1 MAHECLCVR
10 VSACLFVRLLVCPL
24 CVCGFWKYLPTFF
37 GYLNKDL
44 FYIYIVCVLS
54 PFPCYQSVCVCVFLC
69 VFYIPSKNEKRTA
82 NRERETGQTD
92 YQTEIASRA
101 LNPFCFNTSW
111 PLSTPHPTTIPYH
124 TIRKSPPPPPVL
136 CVYLLA
142 IVRGFVW
149 DLFHILR

>member
-1 MAHECLCVR
+1 MRPLRAMAHECLCPCVLFVR
-10 VSACLFVRLLVCPL
+10 VSCL
-24 CVCGFWKYLPTFF
+24 CVCECGFWKYLPTFF

-44 FYIYIVCVLS
+44 FYIYIVCVLP
-54 PFPCYQSVCVCVFLC
+54 PFPYYQSVCVYFISRL
-69 VFYIPSKNEKRTA
+69 KTRNRTA

-111 PLSTPHPTTIPYH
+111 PLSTPHHPAIPYH
-124 TIRKSPPPPPVL
+124 TISILKSPPVL